1 MSKAG
6 QREDVEVRS
15 PILFSM
21 MKNMRE
27 SLKVYLDHEEKSEA
41 SQEEAEE
48 TKAKRISEDDWKKAL
63 QELAGR
69 LDDFDADSA
78 NAKLAELKKYDRPE
92 EDKKMLRVCEKA
104 MKDYAFDIALEVVN
118 AVL

>member
-27 SLKVYLDHEEKSEA
+27 SLKVYLDHEEKNEA
-41 SQEEAEE
+41 VQAETQEE
-48 TKAKRISEDDWKKAL
+48 TVRKISEGDWKKAL
-63 QELAGR
+63 LELAGR

-78 NAKLAELKKYDRPE
+78 NAKLEELKKYDRPE
-92 EDKKMLRVCEKA
+92 DDKKMLRVCEKA